1 MNDNDDRCRI
11 ITQRM
16 IGDLQ
21 KVDNGMVLHVT
32 GERMSDHMHFEMV
45 SPSKPEIFYGAMMS
59 ILKTFIGNRE
69 VRRHFADPLQTIV
82 GGWNQMVAWS
92 GLGEDEDERKRL
104 LLYSADDLECI
115 LEDATRQLKEENER
129 LQTTVETFRFALE
142 KLSKKPTTETEGGR
156 EDA

>member
-1 MNDNDDRCRI
+1 MDDNDDRCRI
-11 ITQRM
+11 ITRRM

-45 SPSKPEIFYGAMMS
+45 SPSRPEIFYGAMMS
-59 ILKTFIGNRE
+59 ILKTFIGNSE
-69 VRRHFADPLQTIV
+69 VRRRFADPLQTIV
-82 GGWNQMVAWS
+82 GGWNQMVSWS
-92 GLGEDEDERKRL
+92 GLGEDERKRL
-104 LLYSADDLECI
+104 MLYSAEDLECLI
-115 LEDATRQLKEENER
+115 KDATRQLKEENER

-142 KLSKKPTTETEGGR
+142 RLSEGRTEETEDGR

>member
-1 MNDNDDRCRI
+1 MDDNDDRCRI
-11 ITQRM
+11 ITRRM

-59 ILKTFIGNRE
+59 ILKTFINNSE
-69 VRRHFADPLQTIV
+69 VRRRFADPLQTIV

-92 GLGEDEDERKRL
+92 GLDEDEAKRL
-104 LLYSADDLECI
+104 MLYSADDLECI

-142 KLSKKPTTETEGGR
+142 KLSRSQTAGTEGGC